1 MKKFLDIAEA
11 RGDTAVF
18 TFGRFNP
25 PTIGHQ
31 KLLDKVASVAKSN
44 PGAPYYIFAS
54 HSENPKKDPL
64 PYVKKV
70 AYMKKMFSKH
80 SRNITTTR
88 DRTVFELAV
97 TLHNKGHRAIVM
109 VVGSDRV
116 TEFDTLLNKYN
127 GVEGRHGYYGFDNIE
142 VVSAGERDPD
152 AEGVTGMSASKM
164 RAAASANDYD
174 TFKLGLP
181 KNFNNGMSLFK
192 DVRKFMGIRESFI
205 EHQVNMTEED
215 VIRDMY
221 IENKIFCTGDIVE
234 DEYSGVSGAVVRR
247 GTNYLVFAESD
258 GTTHKRWLYE
268 VRRVKQDKD
277 VEDMKGTQPAKYF
290 AKDADGDKM
299 STATKKARA
308 RHFAKG
314 DSREPAPGD
323 ADADTKPS
331 KYTKKYKKMFGEEE
345 IKYPKVKENKD
356 GEKYLSA
363 DYKNFKSE
371 KPSDSVTKEEMQK
384 LKKFGERRTKEVEE
398 SVKKHDADP
407 SYAMKEYMDSKN
419 LEYSQEEIDKIN
431 VAGSTISRHYK
442 NLHQRAR
449 PWQMSKEMN
458 MDINVMRRPSDSMN
472 TPAYPSGHSLQSRL
486 VAEYYAE
493 KYPDHKEELIKAAD
507 ECGVGRV
514 MAGWHYPSDHK
525 HGVKLAK
532 EALPILDISSDM
544 KESNLKKVYQRA
556 YNNIVKDYT
565 DMVKKGKGKHSNS
578 FYLSRAA
585 MNYGFDSIK
594 PIKDYINSLVK
605 SNELPKELSAENEKI
620 EEDNKRIPRKKGQ
633 PANSDKHSDL
643 YTDENP
649 KGTIHGL
656 KFATVQDAKDSV
668 KKIENSGKKHA
679 HKIQAAI
686 AMEQRAREMGKKAEA
701 DVYRAYI
708 EKMKKITKQRNEE
721 LDMVKTFQQF
731 QLDEKIEGLVNKSK
745 QTGVPYSILKK
756 SYDRG
761 MAAWKGGHRP
771 GASQQ
776 QWAFAR
782 VNSML
787 TGGKADP
794 DLQKQIRAGGYKK
807 KKKSKSEDFEEDA
820 PCWDTHKQV
829 GMKKKNG
836 KMVPNCVPKEE
847 KILSFKEHVSNSLY
861 DHAIMESEYQGR
873 KVKLNDPF
881 RLPSGSK
888 KKFGVYV
895 KNDKG
900 NVVKVTFGD
909 PNMGIN
915 RDDPEARKSFRARHQ
930 CDTNPGPKWKARYWS
945 CYQWRAGSKVDN

>member
-221 IENKIFCTGDIVE
+221 IENKIFCIGDIVE
-234 DEYSGVSGAVVRR
+234 DDYSGVSGAVVRR
-247 GTNYLVFAESD
+247 GTNYLVFAEGD

-323 ADADTKPS
+323 AGADTKPS

-363 DYKNFKSE
+363 DYKNFKSK

-431 VAGSTISRHYK
+431 TAGSTISRHYK

-458 MDINVMRRPSDSMN
+458 MDINIMRRPSDSMN

-532 EALPILDISSDM
+532 EALPILDISSDV
-544 KESNLKKVYQRA
+544 KESSLK
-556 YNNIVKDYT
+556 
-565 DMVKKGKGKHSNS
+565 
-578 FYLSRAA
+578 
-585 MNYGFDSIK
+585 
-594 PIKDYINSLVK
+594 
-605 SNELPKELSAENEKI
+605 
-620 EEDNKRIPRKKGQ
+620 EDNKRIPRKKGQ

>member
-25 PTIGHQ
+25 PTIGHE

-80 SRNITTTR
+80 SRNITTSR
-88 DRTVFELAV
+88 NRNVFELAV
-97 TLHNKGHRAIVM
+97 TLHNKGHKAIVM

-116 TEFDTLLNKYN
+116 TEFDKLLNKYN

-152 AEGVTGMSASKM
+152 AEGVSGMSASKM
-164 RAAASANDYD
+164 RAAASSDDYD

-181 KNFNNGMSLFK
+181 KNFNAGMSLFK

-234 DEYSGVSGAVVRR
+234 DDYSGVSGAVVRR
-247 GTNYLVFAESD
+247 GTNYLVFAEND

-268 VRRVKQDKD
+268 VRKVKQDKD
-277 VEDMKGTQPAKYF
+277 VEDMKGTQPAKYY

-299 STATKKARA
+299 SKSTKDARA
-308 RHFAKG
+308 KHFAKG
-314 DSREPAPGD
+314 DSRKPAPGD

-331 KYTKKYKKMFGEEE
+331 KYTKKFKQMYGEED
-345 IKYPKVKENKD
+345 VKE
-356 GEKYLSA
+356 E
-363 DYKNFKSE
+363 
-371 KPSDSVTKEEMQK
+371 
-384 LKKFGERRTKEVEE
+384 
-398 SVKKHDADP
+398 
-407 SYAMKEYMDSKN
+407 
-419 LEYSQEEIDKIN
+419 
-431 VAGSTISRHYK
+431 
-442 NLHQRAR
+442 
-449 PWQMSKEMN
+449 
-458 MDINVMRRPSDSMN
+458 
-472 TPAYPSGHSLQSRL
+472 
-486 VAEYYAE
+486 
-493 KYPDHKEELIKAAD
+493 
-507 ECGVGRV
+507 
-514 MAGWHYPSDHK
+514 
-525 HGVKLAK
+525 
-532 EALPILDISSDM
+532 
-544 KESNLKKVYQRA
+544 NLKKVYQRA

-565 DMVKKGKGKHSNS
+565 DMVKQGKGKHSNS

-594 PIKDYINSLVK
+594 PIKDYVNSLVK
-605 SNELPKELSAENEKI
+605 SNELPKELSAENEK
-620 EEDNKRIPRKKGQ
+620 
-633 PANSDKHSDL
+633 
-643 YTDENP
+643 T
-649 KGTIHGL
+649 
-656 KFATVQDAKDSV
+656 
-668 KKIENSGKKHA
+668 
-679 HKIQAAI
+679 
-686 AMEQRAREMGKKAEA
+686 
-701 DVYRAYI
+701 
-708 EKMKKITKQRNEE
+708 NEE
-721 LDMVKTFQQF
+721 IDMVKTFQQF
-731 QLDEKIEGLVNKSK
+731 QLDEKIEGLVNKSD

-807 KKKSKSEDFEEDA
+807 KKKSKKEDFQEED

-847 KILSFKEHVSNSLY
+847 KVISFKEHVSKSLY

-900 NVVKVTFGD
+900 NIVKVTFGD

-915 RDDPEARKSFRARHQ
+915 RDDPDARKSFRARHQ

>member
-371 KPSDSVTKEEMQK
+371 KPSDSATKEEMQK

-419 LEYSQEEIDKIN
+419 LKYSQEEIDKIN

-544 KESNLKKVYQRA
+544 KESSLKKVYQRA

-895 KNDKG
+895 KNDKS

>member
-363 DYKNFKSE
+363 DYKNFESK
-371 KPSDSVTKEEMQK
+371 KPSDSATMEEMQK

-398 SVKKHDADP
+398 SVKKHDGDP

-419 LEYSQEEIDKIN
+419 LKYSQEEIDKIN

-532 EALPILDISSDM
+532 EALPILDISSDV
-544 KESNLKKVYQRA
+544 KESSLKKVYQRA

-807 KKKSKSEDFEEDA
+807 KKKSKKEDFQEED

-895 KNDKG
+895 KNDKS

>member
-371 KPSDSVTKEEMQK
+371 KPSDSATKEEMQK

-419 LEYSQEEIDKIN
+419 LKYSQEEIDKIN

-532 EALPILDISSDM
+532 EALPILDISSDV
-544 KESNLKKVYQRA
+544 KESSLKKVYQRA

>member
-221 IENKIFCTGDIVE
+221 IENKIFCIGDIVE
-234 DEYSGVSGAVVRR
+234 DDYSGVSGAVVRR
-247 GTNYLVFAESD
+247 GTNYLVFAEGD

-323 ADADTKPS
+323 AGADTKPS

-431 VAGSTISRHYK
+431 TAGSTISRHYK

-532 EALPILDISSDM
+532 EALPILDISSDV
-544 KESNLKKVYQRA
+544 KESSLKKVYQRA
-556 YNNIVKDYT
+556 YSNIVKDYT